1 MGKRLILAVAILGV
15 LAGLTGCSLLN
26 NQGPPLTNWEPELSP
41 DGAKLVYESPVENR
55 LELFVLDIATGDTR
69 QLTTN
74 ENDDWSPSWSPTS
87 DQIAFVGNRE
97 ENNDIFI
104 IDVASGE
111 ITRLTTHDGDDIN
124 PSWGGDNRI
133 YFNSNRSDAW
143 EIYAIDPDG
152 SNMVRITTIEP
163 VEQP

>member
-1 MGKRLILAVAILGV
+1 
-15 LAGLTGCSLLN
+15 
-26 NQGPPLTNWEPELSP
+26 
-41 DGAKLVYESPVENR
+41 
-55 LELFVLDIATGDTR
+55 VLDIATGDTR